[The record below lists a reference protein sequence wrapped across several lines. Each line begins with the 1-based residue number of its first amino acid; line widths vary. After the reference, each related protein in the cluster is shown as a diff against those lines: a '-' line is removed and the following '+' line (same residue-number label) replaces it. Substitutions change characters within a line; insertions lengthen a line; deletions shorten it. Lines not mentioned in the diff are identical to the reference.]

1 MEKRITEITTGMKT
15 FTKELYHKREV
26 LSELLELQ
34 NELVTLTF
42 NEDHAEKGNLSQNS
56 PG

>member
-15 FTKELYHKREV
+15 FTKELYHKSEV

-56 PG
+56 LG